1 MAKVTVLNT
10 EDTKLK
16 ERIQKILSEAG
27 ICSRRRAEVLI
38 RAGSVKIDGHPAQI
52 GQQVDPHQCRITVD
66 GQSISYSSKRQKHY
80 IALYK
85 PRGYVTT
92 MSDERGRKT
101 VTELVSDVGSRVY
114 PIGRLDM
121 VSEGLLLLTDDG
133 EFANMMMHPK
143 FHITKRYR
151 VTVDSAVSDDAVSA
165 LSSGVV
171 IDGKM
176 TAPAII
182 NVVSS
187 SPARTVME
195 MTIREGRNRQIRK
208 MCEAVSLNVKRL
220 KRIAIGPLK
229 LGMLQP
235 GEWRELS
242 KAEIAALRRA
252 AASTK

>member
-1 MAKVTVLNT
+1 M
-10 EDTKLK
+10 K
-16 ERIQKILSEAG
+16 ERLQKILSEAG
-27 ICSRRRAEVLI
+27 VCSRRKAEDLI
-38 RAGSVKIDGHPAQI
+38 RAGAVKVDGHPAII

-66 GQSISYSSKRQKHY
+66 GEPVYFNRKREKHY

-92 MSDERGRKT
+92 MSDELDRRT
-101 VTELVSDVGSRVY
+101 VSDLVADVGTRVY
-114 PIGRLDM
+114 PIGRLDK

-143 FHITKRYR
+143 YHISKRYR
-151 VTVDSAVSDDAVSA
+151 VTVDGIVSDEAA
-165 LSSGVV
+165 EKLASGVI
-171 IDGKM
+171 IDGRM

-182 NVVSS
+182 DVILSES
-187 SPARTVME
+187 TRTVME

-208 MCEAVSLNVKRL
+208 MCEAVGLNVKRL
-220 KRIAIGPLK
+220 KRTAIGPLK

-242 KAEIAALRRA
+242 KQEVGALRRA
-252 AASTK
+252 ATNNK

>member
-1 MAKVTVLNT
+1 M
-10 EDTKLK
+10 K

-27 ICSRRRAEVLI
+27 VCSRRKAEELI
-38 RAGSVKIDGHPAQI
+38 RKGAVKIDGHPALI

-66 GQSISYSSKRQKHY
+66 DQPVYYSSKREKHY
-80 IALYK
+80 IALNK

-101 VTELVSDVGSRVY
+101 VSELVSELGTRVY

-151 VTVDSAVSDDAVSA
+151 VTVDSAVTDEALSR

-171 IDGKM
+171 IDGRM
-176 TAPAII
+176 TAPAVI
-182 NVVSS
+182 NVVST
-187 SPARTVME
+187 SPSRSVME

-208 MCEAVSLNVKRL
+208 MCEAVGLHVKRL
-220 KRIAIGPLK
+220 KRTAIGPLK

-235 GEWRELS
+235 GEYRELTR
-242 KAEIAALRRA
+242 AELASLRRA
-252 AASTK
+252 ASNNK

>member
-1 MAKVTVLNT
+1 M
-10 EDTKLK
+10 K

-27 ICSRRRAEVLI
+27 VCSRRKAEELV
-38 RAGSVKIDGHPAQI
+38 RAGAVKIDGHRATI

-66 GQSISYSSKRQKHY
+66 DQPINYSSKREKHY
-80 IALYK
+80 IALNK

-101 VTELVSDVGSRVY
+101 VSELVSEVGTRVY

-133 EFANMMMHPK
+133 DFANMMMHPK

-151 VTVDSAVSDDAVSA
+151 VTVDSGVTDEALSR

-171 IDGKM
+171 IDGRM
-176 TAPAII
+176 TAPAVI
-182 NVVSS
+182 NVVTA
-187 SPARTVME
+187 SPTRTVME

-220 KRIAIGPLK
+220 KRTAIGPLK

-235 GEWRELS
+235 GEWRELTR
-242 KAEIAALRRA
+242 AEIAALRRA
-252 AASTK
+252 AANNR

>member
-1 MAKVTVLNT
+1 M
-10 EDTKLK
+10 K

-27 ICSRRRAEVLI
+27 VCSRRRAEELV
-38 RAGSVKIDGHPAQI
+38 RAGSVKIDGHPAKI

-66 GQSISYSSKRQKHY
+66 DVPINYQRKREKHY
-80 IALYK
+80 IALNK

-92 MSDERGRKT
+92 MADERGRKT
-101 VTELVSDVGSRVY
+101 VSDLVSDVGARVY

-143 FHITKRYR
+143 YHITKRYR
-151 VTVDSAVSDDAVSA
+151 VTVDSAVSDEVGVE

-176 TAPAII
+176 TAPAVI
-182 NVVSS
+182 NIVSA
-187 SPARTVME
+187 SPTRTVME

-208 MCEAVSLNVKRL
+208 MCEAVGLNVKRL

-229 LGMLQP
+229 LGMIQP
-235 GEWRELS
+235 GQWRELT
-242 KAEIAALRRA
+242 KAEVAALRRA
-252 AASTK
+252 ATNNK

>member
-1 MAKVTVLNT
+1 M
-10 EDTKLK
+10 K
-16 ERIQKILSEAG
+16 ERLQKILSEAG
-27 ICSRRRAEVLI
+27 VCSRRRAEELI
-38 RAGSVKIDGHPAQI
+38 RAGAVKIDGHPAVI
-52 GQQVDPHQCRITVD
+52 GQQVDPQKCRITVMD
-66 GQSISYSSKRQKHY
+66 EPVYLKKKREKHY
-80 IALYK
+80 IALNK

-92 MSDERGRKT
+92 MSDEMGRRT
-101 VTELVSDVGSRVY
+101 VSDLVSDVGSRVY
-114 PIGRLDM
+114 PIGRLDK

-143 FHITKRYR
+143 FHISKRYR
-151 VTVDSAVSDDAVSA
+151 VTVDSIVTDSQVVK

-187 SPARTVME
+187 ESGRAVME

-208 MCEAVSLNVKRL
+208 MCEAVGLNVKRL
-220 KRIAIGPLK
+220 KRTAIGPLK

-235 GEWRELS
+235 GAWRELT
-242 KAEIAALRRA
+242 KAEVAALRRA
-252 AASTK
+252 ATSIK

>member
-1 MAKVTVLNT
+1 M
-10 EDTKLK
+10 K

-27 ICSRRRAEVLI
+27 VCSRRKAEELI
-38 RAGSVKIDGHPAQI
+38 RAGAVKIDGHPALI

-66 GQSISYSSKRQKHY
+66 DQPINYSSKREKHY
-80 IALYK
+80 IALNK

-101 VTELVSDVGSRVY
+101 VSELVSEVGTRVY

-121 VSEGLLLLTDDG
+121 ISEGLLLLTDDG

-151 VTVDSAVSDDAVSA
+151 VTVDSGVTDEALSR

-171 IDGKM
+171 IDGRM
-176 TAPAII
+176 TAPAVI
-182 NVVSS
+182 NVVST
-187 SPARTVME
+187 SPTRSVME

-208 MCEAVSLNVKRL
+208 MCEAVGLNVKRL
-220 KRIAIGPLK
+220 KRTAIGPLK

-235 GEWRELS
+235 GEWRELTR
-242 KAEIAALRRA
+242 AELASLRRA
-252 AASTK
+252 ASNNK

>member
-1 MAKVTVLNT
+1 M
-10 EDTKLK
+10 K

-27 ICSRRRAEVLI
+27 VCSRRKAEELV
-38 RAGSVKIDGHPAQI
+38 RKGAVKIDGHPATI
-52 GQQVDPHQCRITVD
+52 GQQVDPNQHRITVD
-66 GQSISYSSKRQKHY
+66 DVPINYSRKREKHY
-80 IALYK
+80 IALNK

-92 MSDERGRKT
+92 MADEKGRKT
-101 VTELVSDVGSRVY
+101 VSELVSDLGVRVY

-143 FHITKRYR
+143 FHISKRYR
-151 VTVDSAVSDDAVSA
+151 VTVDSGVSDEAASE

-176 TAPAII
+176 TAPAVI
-182 NVVSS
+182 NIVST
-187 SPARTVME
+187 SPTRSVLE

-208 MCEAVSLNVKRL
+208 MCEAVGLNVKRL
-220 KRIAIGPLK
+220 KRTAIGPLK

-235 GEWRELS
+235 GQYRELT

-252 AASTK
+252 AATKK

>member
-1 MAKVTVLNT
+1 MAKVTFQIT

-27 ICSRRRAEVLI
+27 VCSRRRAEELV
-38 RAGSVKIDGHPAQI
+38 RAGSVKIDGHPAKI

-66 GQSISYSSKRQKHY
+66 DAVINYQRKREKHY
-80 IALYK
+80 IALNK

-92 MSDERGRKT
+92 MADERGRKT
-101 VTELVSDVGSRVY
+101 VSDLVSNVGARVY

-121 VSEGLLLLTDDG
+121 ISEGLLLLTDDG

-143 FHITKRYR
+143 YHITKRYR
-151 VTVDSAVSDDAVSA
+151 VTVDSAVSDETAST

-176 TAPAII
+176 TAPAVI
-182 NVVSS
+182 NVVTA
-187 SPARTVME
+187 SPTRTVME

-208 MCEAVSLNVKRL
+208 MCEQAELTVQ
-220 KRIAIGPLK
+220 PL
-229 LGMLQP
+229 P
-235 GEWRELS
+235 
-242 KAEIAALRRA
+242 
-252 AASTK
+252 

>member
-1 MAKVTVLNT
+1 M
-10 EDTKLK
+10 K

-27 ICSRRRAEVLI
+27 VCSRRKAEELV
-38 RAGSVKIDGHPAQI
+38 RAGAVKIDGHPATI
-52 GQQVDPHQCRITVD
+52 GQQVDPNQHRITVD
-66 GQSISYSSKRQKHY
+66 DVPINYSRKREKHY
-80 IALYK
+80 IALNK

-92 MSDERGRKT
+92 MADEKGRKT
-101 VTELVSDVGSRVY
+101 VSELVSDLGVRVY

-143 FHITKRYR
+143 FHISKRYR
-151 VTVDSAVSDDAVSA
+151 VTVDSGVSDEAASE

-171 IDGKM
+171 IDGRM
-176 TAPAII
+176 TAPAVI
-182 NVVSS
+182 NIVST
-187 SPARTVME
+187 SPTRSVLE

-208 MCEAVSLNVKRL
+208 MCEAVGLNVKRL
-220 KRIAIGPLK
+220 KRTAIGPLK

-235 GEWRELS
+235 GQHRELT

-252 AASTK
+252 AATKK